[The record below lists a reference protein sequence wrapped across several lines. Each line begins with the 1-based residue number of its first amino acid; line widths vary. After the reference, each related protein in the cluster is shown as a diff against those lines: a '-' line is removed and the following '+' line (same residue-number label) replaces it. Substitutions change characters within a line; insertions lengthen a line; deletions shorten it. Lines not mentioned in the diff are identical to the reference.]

1 MTRSLRTNM
10 KDSWICRDYQ
20 NGDEYEILT
29 LYKQVNER
37 EMTLAHWKWKFAK
50 NPFGKS
56 VIKLMFDNN
65 KLIGFYVV
73 IPMNVQVERNLVKA
87 ALSVNTMTHP
97 DYRGQ
102 GIFAYLGEKAYQVC
116 EQKGVKFVYGF
127 PNSNIYQSR
136 IKKLEWKGL
145 GKMSVLQKNLEIRG
159 DVVSRAKNICEID
172 KFDISVNSLWEKV
185 RGNYLV
191 MVPRT
196 MDFLNWRFVQH
207 PTTEY
212 SKYIFADKG
221 NEVVGYVVLK
231 IYARGD
237 EAKGH
242 IMDMLC
248 INEKDVVKCLLRFSY
263 DYFIKRG
270 IRSLSCWMPDV
281 SFYTQVLKEEG
292 FARGEFETYF
302 GVKTLDKQDELL
314 RNVEQLDN
322 WHLTMCDSD
331 VF

>member
-1 MTRSLRTNM
+1 M
-10 KDSWICRDYQ
+10 KDSFIFRDYQ
-20 NGDEYEILT
+20 RGDEYEILT

-37 EMTLAHWKWKFAK
+37 EMTSAHWKWKFEE
-50 NPFGKS
+50 NPSGKS
-56 VIKLMFDNN
+56 VIKLMFDDK
-65 KLIGFYVV
+65 KLIGFYAV
-73 IPMNVQVERNLVKA
+73 IPTNVQVGRNLVKA

-102 GIFAYLGEKAYQVC
+102 GIFAYLGKEAYQVC

-127 PNSNIYQSR
+127 PNNNIYQSR
-136 IKKLEWKGL
+136 IKKLEWKGF
-145 GKMSVLQKNLEIRG
+145 GKMSVLQRDLKIRG
-159 DVVSRAKNICEID
+159 DVVSRAKNIHEID
-172 KFDISVNSLWEKV
+172 KFDVRVNSLWGKV
-185 RGNYLV
+185 RANYCV
-191 MVPRT
+191 IVPRT

-212 SKYIFADKG
+212 SKYIFADKV
-221 NEVVGYVVLK
+221 NDVVGYVVLK

-237 EAKGH
+237 EIQGH
-242 IMDMLC
+242 IIDMLC
-248 INEKDVVKCLLRFSY
+248 IDEKDVVESLLGFSY

-281 SFYTQVLKEEG
+281 SFYAQVLKEGG
-292 FARGEFETYF
+292 FTRGEFETYF
-302 GVKTLDKQDELL
+302 GVKTLDKEDRLL